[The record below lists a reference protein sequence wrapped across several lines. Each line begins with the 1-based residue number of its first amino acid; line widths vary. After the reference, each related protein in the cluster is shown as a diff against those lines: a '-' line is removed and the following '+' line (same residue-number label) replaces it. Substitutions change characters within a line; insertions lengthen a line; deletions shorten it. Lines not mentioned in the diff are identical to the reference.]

1 VRTVA
6 FAKSPQTALRQ
17 PGTLPITKQDAVPES
32 GLDARVRRAFPPIER
47 KEKTV
52 LNTAPTT
59 TILPVK
65 DMNRARSFYEKT
77 LGLKPL
83 GFAADGNFMFACA
96 GRSTIALIPKPQ
108 GTKAEHTALSFE
120 VEDVVKEIK
129 ELKQRGVVFEDYDLP
144 GFKTVEHVCV
154 VGSDKAAWF
163 KDPEGNIL
171 CVHETKS

>member
-1 VRTVA
+1 
-6 FAKSPQTALRQ
+6 
-17 PGTLPITKQDAVPES
+17 
-32 GLDARVRRAFPPIER
+32 
-47 KEKTV
+47 V

-65 DMNRARSFYEKT
+65 DMNRARSFYETT

-96 GRSTIALIPKPQ
+96 GQSTIALIPKPQ

-129 ELKQRGVVFEDYDLP
+129 ELKKRGVVFEDYDLP

-171 CVHETKS
+171 CVHESRA

>member
-1 VRTVA
+1 M
-6 FAKSPQTALRQ
+6 
-17 PGTLPITKQDAVPES
+17 
-32 GLDARVRRAFPPIER
+32 
-47 KEKTV
+47 

-108 GTKAEHTALSFE
+108 GTKSEHTALSFE

-171 CVHETKS
+171 CVHETRA

>member
-1 VRTVA
+1 
-6 FAKSPQTALRQ
+6 
-17 PGTLPITKQDAVPES
+17 
-32 GLDARVRRAFPPIER
+32 
-47 KEKTV
+47 V
-52 LNTAPTT
+52 LNTAQTT
-59 TILPVK
+59 TLLPVK

-163 KDPEGNIL
+163 KDPGATSFASMRPRAEPRALPADRAFAEMRARADMGT
-171 CVHETKS
+171 CEVS

>member
-1 VRTVA
+1 MIA

-17 PGTLPITKQDAVPES
+17 PGRLSITKQDNLSRNPALTP
-32 GLDARVRRAFPPIER
+32 ARGARSRRSNE

-65 DMNRARSFYEKT
+65 DMNRARGFYEKT

-144 GFKTVEHVCV
+144 GFKTVNHVCV

-171 CVHETKS
+171 CVHETRS